1 VEILS
6 VKNYTPTRT
15 FKQVKNMVKIKLS
28 ARDVAFVGVF
38 AALSVVVIR
47 VIPGFPIIGLS
58 ESQIKF
64 DAAIAPIYGMIL
76 GPYLGC
82 LAAFIG
88 GIVLANSWF
97 SVLTSFAPA
106 ASALVAGLLT
116 QKKLTSNSR
125 SFPAWAT
132 AAIIIGLLILG
143 WYATWVGQ
151 NALLYPV
158 LHIAALLVIL
168 VFRGRIATAF
178 ENSEETR
185 KGWNLKPNYILLGV
199 VVITLAYVLP
209 KPYLSWIEILS
220 YLSLPLYFLGAIM
233 ILHGIFGGEEGKLNF
248 VAAVSMASYCGIIA
262 DHMVGN
268 LSYISLIG
276 IVFPPEWLPDTPA
289 LFMSI
294 LPVSVV
300 ERIVF
305 TAIAT
310 VFGVGLILALR
321 RAGLFPRKLSAV
333 DQNES

>member
-1 VEILS
+1 
-6 VKNYTPTRT
+6 
-15 FKQVKNMVKIKLS
+15 MVKIKLS

-58 ESQIKF
+58 DSQIKF

-106 ASALVAGLLT
+106 VSALVTGLLT
-116 QKKLTSNSR
+116 QKKYASNSR
-125 SFPAWAT
+125 SFPGWAA

-151 NALLYPV
+151 NALLYPI

-185 KGWNLKPNYILLGV
+185 KGWNFKPNYILLGI
-199 VVITLAYVLP
+199 VVIVLAYILP
-209 KPYLSWIEILS
+209 KPYLSEIEILS
-220 YLSLPLYFLGAIM
+220 YLSLPLYFLGAII
-233 ILHGIFGGEEGKLNF
+233 ILHGIFGGEEGKINF

-276 IVFPPEWLPDTPA
+276 IVFPPEWLPSTPA

-300 ERIVF
+300 ERLIF

-310 VFGVGLILALR
+310 VFGVGLVLALR
-321 RAGLFPRKLSAV
+321 RAGLFPRKT
-333 DQNES
+333 

>member
-1 VEILS
+1 M
-6 VKNYTPTRT
+6 
-15 FKQVKNMVKIKLS
+15 KNMGPIKIR

-76 GPYLGC
+76 GPYLGS

-106 ASALVAGLLT
+106 ASALVAGFLT
-116 QKKLTSNSR
+116 QKKVTSSNS
-125 SFPAWAT
+125 SFPGWTMAS
-132 AAIIIGLLILG
+132 IIIGLLILG

-151 NALLYPV
+151 HALLYPV
-158 LHIAALLVIL
+158 LHIAGLLIIL

-178 ENSEETR
+178 KNSNETW
-185 KGWNLKPNYILLGV
+185 KGWNVKPNYILLGIA
-199 VVITLAYVLP
+199 VIVIAYVLP
-209 KPYLSWIEILS
+209 KPYLNWIEVLS
-220 YLSLPLYFLGAIM
+220 YLSLPLYFVGAII
-233 ILHGIFGGEEGKLNF
+233 ILHGIFGGEEGKINI
-248 VAAVSMASYCGIIA
+248 VAAVSLASYCGIIA

-268 LSYISLIG
+268 LAYISLIG
-276 IVFPPEWLPDTPA
+276 VVFPAEFLPGTPA

-294 LPVSVV
+294 LPISVV
-300 ERIVF
+300 ERLVF

-321 RAGLFPRKLSAV
+321 RAGLFPRKLNAV

>member
-1 VEILS
+1 
-6 VKNYTPTRT
+6 
-15 FKQVKNMVKIKLS
+15 MVKIKLS

-58 ESQIKF
+58 DSQIKF

-106 ASALVAGLLT
+106 VSALVAGLLT
-116 QKKLTSNSR
+116 QKKYASNSR
-125 SFPAWAT
+125 SFPGWAA

-151 NALLYPV
+151 NALLYPI

-185 KGWNLKPNYILLGV
+185 KGWNFKPNYILLGI
-199 VVITLAYVLP
+199 VVIVLAYILP
-209 KPYLSWIEILS
+209 KPYLSEIEILS
-220 YLSLPLYFLGAIM
+220 YLSLPLYFLGAII
-233 ILHGIFGGEEGKLNF
+233 ILHGIFGGEEGKINF
-248 VAAVSMASYCGIIA
+248 VAAVSMASYCGIIS

-276 IVFPPEWLPDTPA
+276 IVFPPEWLPSTPA

-300 ERIVF
+300 ERLIF

-310 VFGVGLILALR
+310 VFGVGLVLALR
-321 RAGLFPRKLSAV
+321 RAGLFPRKT
-333 DQNES
+333 

>member
-1 VEILS
+1 
-6 VKNYTPTRT
+6 
-15 FKQVKNMVKIKLS
+15 MIKLS

-64 DAAIAPIYGMIL
+64 DASIAPIYGMVL
-76 GPYLGC
+76 GPYLGS

-116 QKKLTSNSR
+116 QKKFAS
-125 SFPAWAT
+125 SFSKIPGWAV
-132 AAIIIGLLILG
+132 AATVLGLLILG

-158 LHIAALLVIL
+158 IHIAGLLVIL
-168 VFRGRIATAF
+168 LFRGHIATAF
-178 ENSEETR
+178 ENSKESG
-185 KGWNLKPNYILLGV
+185 KVWNFKPNYILMGIGV
-199 VVITLAYVLP
+199 IVLAYILP
-209 KPYLSWIEILS
+209 KPYLSDIEVLS
-220 YLSLPLYFLGAIM
+220 YLSLPLYFVAAIL
-233 ILHGIFGGEEGKLNF
+233 ILHGVFGGEEGKLNF
-248 VAAVSMASYCGIIA
+248 VVAVALASYCGIIA

-268 LSYISLIG
+268 LSYLSLIG
-276 IVFPPEWLPDTPA
+276 IVFPAEWLPDTPA

-294 LPVSVV
+294 LPISVV
-300 ERIVF
+300 ERLVF

-333 DQNES
+333 DENES

>member
-1 VEILS
+1 MS
-6 VKNYTPTRT
+6 G
-15 FKQVKNMVKIKLS
+15 FKLS

-64 DAAIAPIYGMIL
+64 DAAIAPIYGLIL

-106 ASALVAGLLT
+106 VSALVAGLLT
-116 QKKLTSNSR
+116 QKNYTSHSR
-125 SFPAWAT
+125 RFPGWA
-132 AAIIIGLLILG
+132 AAGIIVGLLILG

-151 NALLYPV
+151 NALLYP
-158 LHIAALLVIL
+158 LFHISALLAIL
-168 VFRGRIATAF
+168 VFRSHIATAYK
-178 ENSEETR
+178 NSEESR
-185 KGWNLKPNYILLGV
+185 KGWSLKPNYILLGI
-199 VVITLAYVLP
+199 VVIVLAYILP
-209 KPYLSWIEILS
+209 KPYLSELEILS
-220 YLSLPLYFLGAIM
+220 FLSLPLYFLAGAL
-233 ILHGIFGGEEGKLNF
+233 ILHGIFGGEEGKVNF
-248 VAAVSMASYCGIIA
+248 VAAVALSSYAGILA

-276 IVFPPEWLPDTPA
+276 VVFPPEWLPGTPA

-294 LPVSVV
+294 LPISVV
-300 ERIVF
+300 ERLVF

-310 VFGVGLILALR
+310 VFGVGLVLALR
-321 RAGLFPRKLSAV
+321 RAGLFPRKLAQV
-333 DQNES
+333 D

>member
-1 VEILS
+1 MV
-6 VKNYTPTRT
+6 
-15 FKQVKNMVKIKLS
+15 KQVKNMVKIKLS

-58 ESQIKF
+58 DSQIKF

-106 ASALVAGLLT
+106 VSALVAGLLT
-116 QKKLTSNSR
+116 QKKATSSLSR
-125 SFPAWAT
+125 FSGWAT

-185 KGWNLKPNYILLGV
+185 KVWSFKPNYILLGI
-199 VVITLAYVLP
+199 VIIVLAYILP
-209 KPYLSWIEILS
+209 KPYLSEIEILS
-220 YLSLPLYFLGAIM
+220 YLSLPLYFVGAII

-276 IVFPPEWLPDTPA
+276 IVFPPEWLPGTPA

-300 ERIVF
+300 ERLVF

-310 VFGVGLILALR
+310 VFGVGLVLALR
-321 RAGLFPRKLSAV
+321 RAGLFPRKT
-333 DQNES
+333 

>member
-1 VEILS
+1 
-6 VKNYTPTRT
+6 
-15 FKQVKNMVKIKLS
+15 MVKIKLS

-116 QKKLTSNSR
+116 QKKYASNSR
-125 SFPAWAT
+125 SFPGWAA

-151 NALLYPV
+151 NALLYPI

-185 KGWNLKPNYILLGV
+185 KGWSFKPNYILLGI
-199 VVITLAYVLP
+199 VVIVLAYILP
-209 KPYLSWIEILS
+209 KPYLSEIEILS
-220 YLSLPLYFLGAIM
+220 YLSLPLYFLGAII
-233 ILHGIFGGEEGKLNF
+233 ILHGIFGGEEGKINF

-276 IVFPPEWLPDTPA
+276 IVFPPEWLPSTPA

-300 ERIVF
+300 ERLIF

-310 VFGVGLILALR
+310 VFGVGLVLALR
-321 RAGLFPRKLSAV
+321 RAGLFPRKT
-333 DQNES
+333 

>member
-106 ASALVAGLLT
+106 VSALVAGLLT
-116 QKKLTSNSR
+116 QKKATSSLSR
-125 SFPAWAT
+125 FSGWAT

-185 KGWNLKPNYILLGV
+185 KVWSFKPNYILLGI
-199 VVITLAYVLP
+199 VIIVLAYILP
-209 KPYLSWIEILS
+209 KPYLSEIEILS
-220 YLSLPLYFLGAIM
+220 YLSLPLYFVGAII

-276 IVFPPEWLPDTPA
+276 IVFPPEWLPGTPA

-300 ERIVF
+300 ERLVF

-310 VFGVGLILALR
+310 VFGVGLVLALR
-321 RAGLFPRKLSAV
+321 RAGLFPRKT
-333 DQNES
+333 

>member
-1 VEILS
+1 
-6 VKNYTPTRT
+6 
-15 FKQVKNMVKIKLS
+15 MVKLKLS

-47 VIPGFPIIGLS
+47 VIPGFPIIGIS
-58 ESQIKF
+58 DSQIKF

-76 GPYLGC
+76 GPYLGF

-106 ASALVAGLLT
+106 VSALVAGLLT
-116 QKKLTSNSR
+116 QKKVTSSNR
-125 SFPAWAT
+125 SFPGWA
-132 AAIIIGLLILG
+132 AAGIILGLLILG

-158 LHIAALLVIL
+158 LHIAGLLIIL
-168 VFRGRIATAF
+168 VFRDRIATAF
-178 ENSEETR
+178 KNSEEIR
-185 KGWNLKPNYILLGV
+185 KKWRIKPNYILLGI
-199 VVITLAYVLP
+199 VVIVLAYVLP
-209 KPYLSWIEILS
+209 KPYLSWIEILQ
-220 YLSLPLYFLGAIM
+220 YLSLPLYFLGAII
-233 ILHGIFGGEEGKLNF
+233 ILHGIFGGEEGKVNF
-248 VAAVSMASYCGIIA
+248 VIAVSLASYCGIIA
-262 DHMVGN
+262 DHMIGN

-294 LPVSVV
+294 LPVSVA
-300 ERIVF
+300 ERLVF

-310 VFGVGLILALR
+310 IFGVGLVLALR
-321 RAGLFPRKLSAV
+321 RSGLFPRKLSAV
-333 DQNES
+333 DQE

>member
-1 VEILS
+1 
-6 VKNYTPTRT
+6 
-15 FKQVKNMVKIKLS
+15 MVKIKLS

-58 ESQIKF
+58 DSQIKF

-106 ASALVAGLLT
+106 VSALVAGLLT
-116 QKKLTSNSR
+116 QKKYTSNSR
-125 SFPAWAT
+125 SFPGWA
-132 AAIIIGLLILG
+132 AASIIIGLLILG

-151 NALLYPV
+151 VALLYPI
-158 LHIAALLVIL
+158 LHIAALIVIL

-185 KGWNLKPNYILLGV
+185 KGWSFKPNYILLGI
-199 VVITLAYVLP
+199 VVIVLAYILP
-209 KPYLSWIEILS
+209 KPYLSEIEILS
-220 YLSLPLYFLGAIM
+220 YLSLPIYFLGAIIIM
-233 ILHGIFGGEEGKLNF
+233 HGIFGGEEGKLNF
-248 VAAVSMASYCGIIA
+248 VVAVSLASYCGIIA

-276 IVFPPEWLPDTPA
+276 IVFPPEWLPGTPA
-289 LFMSI
+289 LFMSL

-300 ERIVF
+300 ERLVF

>member
-1 VEILS
+1 
-6 VKNYTPTRT
+6 
-15 FKQVKNMVKIKLS
+15 MVKIKLS

-106 ASALVAGLLT
+106 VSALVAGLLT
-116 QKKLTSNSR
+116 QKKYTSNSR
-125 SFPAWAT
+125 SFPGWV
-132 AAIIIGLLILG
+132 AASIIIGLLILG

-151 NALLYPV
+151 NALLYPI

-220 YLSLPLYFLGAIM
+220 YISLPLYFLGAII

-248 VAAVSMASYCGIIA
+248 VVAVSLASYCGIIA

-276 IVFPPEWLPDTPA
+276 IVFPPELLPGTPA

-300 ERIVF
+300 ERLVF

-310 VFGVGLILALR
+310 VFGVGLVLALR
-321 RAGLFPRKLSAV
+321 RAGLFPRKT
-333 DQNES
+333 